1 MKNDNVP
8 VIVFIACPDR
18 VIAMEIAEVLVEQK
32 LAACAQ
38 LFPIQSVF
46 RWEGEVQSEEEA
58 MLQVKTMSAHL
69 PELEAAVTDLHPYDV
84 PELIATTI
92 DWGLPAYLAW
102 MKEVTHA

>member
-38 LFPIQSVF
+38 LFPIPSVF
-46 RWEGEVQSEEEA
+46 RWEGE
-58 MLQVKTMSAHL
+58 L
-69 PELEAAVTDLHPYDV
+69 PYDV

-102 MKEVTHA
+102 MKEVTHE